1 MLLKS
6 GDLNGV
12 LSSLS
17 LFFFFFCK
25 NDSEA
30 SNKSALVLNRI
41 PLLYYIA
48 VFSSIVN
55 EY

>member
-6 GDLNGV
+6 GDLNWV

-17 LFFFFFCK
+17 LFFFFCK